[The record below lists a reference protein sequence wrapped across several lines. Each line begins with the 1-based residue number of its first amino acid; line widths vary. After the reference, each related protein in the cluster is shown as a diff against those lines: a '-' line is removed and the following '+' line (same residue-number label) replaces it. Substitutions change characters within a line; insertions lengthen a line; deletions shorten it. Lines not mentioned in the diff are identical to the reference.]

1 MFPLLQDLAFK
12 NQLFKDQQEK
22 RFEQE
27 RTQLT
32 KQYEGDLQNMIDT
45 QKRQVLNDCICMD
58 GEAFEDWLIC
68 SQFRVTNA
76 FLLLYWYHYHHN
88 CFVVFRGGGTFKDIP
103 VVAYDV
109 SRFCQFMT
117 FIVYD
122 VCRLITFVAYDVSQ
136 IMTFVAV

>member
-68 SQFRVTNA
+68 SQFLVTNA
-76 FLLLYWYHYHHN
+76 FLLLSWYHYHHM
-88 CFVVFRGGGTFKDIP
+88 CFVVFRGGG
-103 VVAYDV
+103 
-109 SRFCQFMT
+109 R
-117 FIVYD
+117 
-122 VCRLITFVAYDVSQ
+122 
-136 IMTFVAV
+136 